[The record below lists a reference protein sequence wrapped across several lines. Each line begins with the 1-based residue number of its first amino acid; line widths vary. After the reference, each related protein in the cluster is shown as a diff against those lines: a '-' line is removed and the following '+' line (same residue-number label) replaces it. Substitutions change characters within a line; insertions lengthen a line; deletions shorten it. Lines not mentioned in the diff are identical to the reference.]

1 MRTFLYSVLV
11 ILSLLGTSCS
21 DNEPGNSSDIDLS
34 VHQNVYLK
42 LSTEIQ
48 TRLDAEPSQVGT
60 SAPLYSA
67 ILYFLDDADDPLCW
81 QVKKVGTDGDIS
93 TEQFLEGAILGGIPV
108 QVTQVYVVGNYNSSD
123 AQGKDAPFPLTSGV
137 TLSQIKATALDINQV
152 AYWQLA
158 DGTSTASEEEENIKT
173 KISIL
178 DGMAPLQEYGSNPQ
192 GWKGGEGPAY
202 GDMYAEVSLSPLI
215 ARLEFYSFSVFL
227 QSDEYT
233 MDGIYINYFYPKL
246 PLSLDPEG
254 YTVTNNGN
262 DPERYDVNSSLFT
275 YTNYR
280 AMYNPIR
287 ETVNNPDEED
297 IGFEAGFA
305 EERFTFHVFGGSP
318 SPQVVFRFTDITF
331 RDGTT
336 ADERYATITRF
347 LDQDNNEITTFERNT
362 IYSFRNIDIRVFTE
376 TPDPGPQIELT
387 VHVEIRNWINVV
399 ITPPMNN

>member
-1 MRTFLYSVLV
+1 MRPFLYSVLV
-11 ILSLLGTSCS
+11 TLSLLGISCS
-21 DNEPGNSSDIDLS
+21 DNESRNSPDTDLS

-81 QVKKVGTDGDIS
+81 QVKKVGIDGDIS
-93 TEQFLEGAILGGIPV
+93 TEQFLEGTILGGIPV
-108 QVTQVYVVGNYNSSD
+108 EVTQVYVVGNYNSSD
-123 AQGKDAPFPLTSGV
+123 AEGNYASFPLTSGV
-137 TLSQIKATALDINQV
+137 TLSQIRSTVLDINQV

-158 DGTSTASEEEENIKT
+158 DGTSTASEEDETIKT
-173 KISIL
+173 KISIM
-178 DGMAPLQEYGSNPQ
+178 DGVAPLQEYSSNPQ

-202 GDMYAEVSLSPLI
+202 GDMYAEVRLTPLT

-227 QSDEYT
+227 QSDAYT

-254 YTVTNNGN
+254 YAVTNNGN
-262 DPERYDVNSSLFT
+262 DPERYDRNNPLFT
-275 YTNYR
+275 YTPYR

-287 ETVNNPDEED
+287 ATVNNPDEEE
-297 IGFEAGFA
+297 ISFEAGSA
-305 EERFTFHVFGGSP
+305 EDRFTFHVFGGSP
-318 SPQVVFRFTDITF
+318 SPQVVFRFTDVTF

-347 LDQDNNEITTFERNT
+347 LD
-362 IYSFRNIDIRVFTE
+362 
-376 TPDPGPQIELT
+376 
-387 VHVEIRNWINVV
+387 
-399 ITPPMNN
+399 